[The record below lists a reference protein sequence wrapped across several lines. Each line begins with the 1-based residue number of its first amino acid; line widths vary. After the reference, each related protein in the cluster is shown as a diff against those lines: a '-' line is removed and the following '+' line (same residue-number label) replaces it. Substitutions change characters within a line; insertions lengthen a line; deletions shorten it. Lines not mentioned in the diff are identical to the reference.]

1 VVKTTTPGGEEKMK
15 HYKHEKLQ
23 HCPFCGADAEIAV
36 MENRT
41 TGTVKFFANC
51 TNEDCVI
58 NRHYP
63 SEEEAIKAWNEQE
76 QYNYCPDCGSYML
89 VSTDGTK
96 YCDKCKSF
104 K

>member
-1 VVKTTTPGGEEKMK
+1 MK

-23 HCPFCGADAEIAV
+23 HCPHCGADAEIAV

-41 TGTVKFFANC
+41 TGTEKFYVNC

-58 NRHYP
+58 NRHYQ

-89 VSTDGTK
+89 VSTDETK